1 MPPPLQ
7 QQQQMAGLV
16 APSLSAGRSSRPSS
30 SCSGFS
36 GGLTPQQQQQQL
48 SSNTLLLQQAIQEGW
63 PAPQVKAVL
72 DQMSDEELR
81 QLVAQQPGTAA
92 GVLARAGWEDM
103 QGFGAMNG
111 AVMQQQQQ
119 MGLQQ
124 QQQQM
129 MMMVQ
134 QHQQHQQQQAMTGM
148 GLPQADRAMMQPP
161 LQQQQVAADQPFRV
175 NMTVGPD
182 TPIVTQQEQ
191 DEVPMQQQQGPTAAS
206 AAAALAALF
215 ADTETLVTG
224 SGGGGGGGRGSFDVS
239 LTADQMTAAGLL
251 NLSAD
256 SFAGECAAAA
266 AGNSSRLFPCFCLFE
281 YLLVCIMQQCAQA
294 MGLCRQSKISL
305 GSQSAWHAGPS
316 FLLLLRN
323 PCHAACSVIAHA

>member
-1 MPPPLQ
+1 LSGEVGVLDSHVTSSCGKHHLAAAYVLPALCLQGMPMPPPLQQ

-16 APSLSAGRSSRPSS
+16 APTLSAGRASRPSS

-36 GGLTPQQQQQQL
+36 GGLPPQQQQQQQL

-72 DQMSDEELR
+72 DQMTDEELR

-92 GVLARAGWEDM
+92 GVLARAGGEDM
-103 QGFGAMNG
+103 QGFGAMSG
-111 AVMQQQQQ
+111 PAMQQQQQ

-124 QQQQM
+124 QQQQQQM
-129 MMMVQ
+129 MMMQ
-134 QHQQHQQQQAMTGM
+134 QQQQAMGGM
-148 GLPQADRAMMQPP
+148 GLPHFDRATIQQQP
-161 LQQQQVAADQPFRV
+161 QQQQQQQQQMAADQPFRV

-182 TPIVTQQEQ
+182 TPIVQQQEQ
-191 DEVPMQQQQGPTAAS
+191 DEPTVQQQQGPTAAS

-224 SGGGGGGGRGSFDVS
+224 GGGAAGRGSFDVS

-256 SFAGECAAAA
+256 SFAGEGAAV
-266 AGNSSRLFPCFCLFE
+266 AGNSSP
-281 YLLVCIMQQCAQA
+281 LV
-294 MGLCRQSKISL
+294 
-305 GSQSAWHAGPS
+305 HYVPD
-316 FLLLLRN
+316 
-323 PCHAACSVIAHA
+323 